1 MRDEWDADRPWE
13 RDEPVEPDGDPY
25 ATSDDDAAVVIDH
38 DPDGL
43 DLAALIADQT
53 RNSPLPPP
61 RGVTRRPRARPKPVS
76 SDWSGP
82 GPDPRDPQLVG
93 DLFDR
98 MITERG
104 WSTQVTARALLQRWP
119 DLVGE
124 VNAAHSRVE
133 GFEDRVLTVRCD
145 STTWATS
152 LRSLA
157 AQLVAELN
165 RRLGDGSVTRVVV
178 LGPQA
183 PSWKHGRRSVR
194 DGRGPRDTYG

>member
-1 MRDEWDADRPWE
+1 MRDDPWGA
-13 RDEPVEPDGDPY
+13 DEPWDRDDPFD
-25 ATSDDDAAVVIDH
+25 AAAASTDDAGIVVDH
-38 DPDGL
+38 DPEGL

-61 RGVTRRPRARPKPVS
+61 RGVSRRPRARPKPAS
-76 SDWSGP
+76 SEWSGP
-82 GPDPRDPQLVG
+82 GPDPRDPQLLG

-98 MITERG
+98 MVADRG
-104 WSTQVTARALLQRWP
+104 WSTEVTARTLLQRWP

-133 GFEDRVLTVRCD
+133 AFENGVLTVRCD

-165 RRLGDGSVTRVVV
+165 RRLGDGSVIRVVV
-178 LGPQA
+178 VGPQA